1 MHPYIT
7 SQPANVNVIFKFM
20 VSIRGPKGNAKV
32 PLKAEQVSLLMNPG
46 LKLDLNGNLTSPL
59 LIGHELLTVHCLVFG
74 NIQTSFCSQAGTPR
88 SAALHIVQ
96 SNLKRDHGLIMNTLV
111 LYDSCP

>member
-1 MHPYIT
+1 
-7 SQPANVNVIFKFM
+7 M

-46 LKLDLNGNLTSPL
+46 LKLDLNGNLTSFL

-74 NIQTSFCSQAGTPR
+74 NIQRSFCSQAGTLL
-88 SAALHIVQ
+88 SVSHIVQ
-96 SNLKRDHGLIMNTLV
+96 SILKGDHGLIMNTLV